1 MHKDRIALAVA
12 VVCSCSNLAF
22 AEEQTLKEV
31 VITASPVIESNQID
45 GFSSYSTSVSSEQIK
60 DLGALDLAAG
70 LRMTPGVQISRYNE
84 VGSYNG
90 NAGGAVH
97 IRGMGASRPGSEI
110 KTYLDGVPL
119 YMGIW
124 NHPLMDLLPINGIQS
139 IDVYK
144 SAQPQVNGNNFG
156 SINLTSKRAN
166 VEGVVGESN
175 FSAGSFSTRTANANL
190 VGKKDDVDY
199 SIAAGYI
206 SSAGDRSNSDGNLKN
221 AMGRI
226 GMKINN
232 SWSVTAS
239 FLTVDNEVGDPG
251 DSTSTATNN
260 GISRNASS
268 VQMLTASIS
277 HQHENWKGEFKVF
290 KSEGKNNLIDDRTW
304 YDFNTNFK
312 ITGFKWKEEL
322 VPWQNAQI
330 TAGVDQDDISGY
342 IYGLYVGDAPGVVVT
357 SYPNSTV
364 EVPSFKIVSAYIGI
378 DQKFPVSDQWVLQ
391 PSTGVRY
398 YYSNHYDAKASPH
411 AGLQM
416 ISSNVTIFANYV
428 QAYLYPGAETFAL
441 TRAIP
446 QYFATDGSNGWDT
459 INPTQDNHSEIGL
472 AWNVTNK
479 SKIDISIFSDEIKD
493 KYVYTTG
500 TSTGTWSNSTSDYRI
515 SGIEFS
521 NQYEVSTLWKIFA
534 GFTYL
539 DSSLSTV
546 PYIPKTSFTVGV
558 NGQVDK
564 YKILLDAQTQS
575 SMYSTSQDRSS
586 TYAPTYVDGFTVANI
601 RVARQLETL
610 GKNSEMYLMVN
621 NLFDKS
627 YAYTTGY
634 TMPGRNARIGLIT
647 RF

>member
-1 MHKDRIALAVA
+1 MRKDRIALAVA
-12 VVCSCSNLAF
+12 VVCSCSNLVF

-206 SSAGDRSNSDGNLKN
+206 SSAGDRTNSDGNLKN

-226 GMKINN
+226 GMKISN
-232 SWSVTAS
+232 SWSSAAS
-239 FLTVDNEVGDPG
+239 FLTVNNEVGDPG
-251 DSTSTATNN
+251 DSRYAISSTN
-260 GISRNASS
+260 GIARNESS
-268 VQMLTASIS
+268 AQMLTASIA
-277 HQHENWKGEFKVF
+277 HDHENWKGEFKVF
-290 KSEGKNNLIDDRTW
+290 TTQGKNNLTDDPTW
-304 YDFNTNFK
+304 GTFNTNFK
-312 ITGFKWKEEL
+312 ITGFKWKEEF
-322 VPWQNAQI
+322 VPWNNAQI
-330 TAGVDQDDISGY
+330 IAGIDHDDISGDMS
-342 IYGLYVGDAPGVVVT
+342 GLYVGGTPGSATT
-357 SYPNSTV
+357 SQGSASL
-364 EVPSFKIVSAYIGI
+364 PSFKIISAYFGVN
-378 DQKFPVSDQWVLQ
+378 QKFNISENWVLQ
-391 PSTGVRY
+391 PSAGVRT
-398 YYSNHYDAKASPH
+398 YYSNHYDAQSSPY
-411 AGLQM
+411 AGLSLIGQDL
-416 ISSNVTIFANYV
+416 TLYANH
-428 QAYLYPGAETFAL
+428 AKALLYPGAETYAL
-441 TRAIP
+441 TRALP
-446 QYFATDGSNGWDT
+446 QMFKADGSNGWNT
-459 INPTQDNHSEIGL
+459 LSPTENQHSEIGMKWEVNPNTHVDL
-472 AWNVTNK
+472 NIFQDNI
-479 SKIDISIFSDEIKD
+479 SKRYTWSDT
-493 KYVYTTG
+493 YL
-500 TSTGTWSNSTSDYRI
+500 SSTWSNSVYPAYRI
-515 SGIEFS
+515 SGEEISIQHSFS
-521 NQYEVSTLWKIFA
+521 STWKLFA
-534 GFTYL
+534 GLSYL

-558 NGQVDK
+558 NGQVDN
-564 YKILLDAQTQS
+564 YKISLDAQTQS
-575 SMYSTSQDRSS
+575 SMYSTSQDRKS
-586 TYAPTYVDGFTVANI
+586 TYTPTYVEGFTVANI
-601 RVARQLETL
+601 RLARQLETL

-647 RF
+647 HF

>member
-1 MHKDRIALAVA
+1 MRKARIALAVG
-12 VVCSCSNLAF
+12 VVCSCSNLVF
-22 AEEQTLKEV
+22 AQDQSLKEV

-60 DLGALDLAAG
+60 DLGALDLAAS

-119 YMGIW
+119 YMGVW

-156 SINLTSKRAN
+156 SINLTSKRAHA
-166 VEGVVGESN
+166 EGVVGEAN
-175 FSAGSFSTRTANANL
+175 FSVGSFSTRTANANL
-190 VGKKDDVDY
+190 IGKKDDVDY
-199 SIAAGYI
+199 SIALGYI

-221 AMGRI
+221 AMARI
-226 GMKINN
+226 GMNINS
-232 SWSVTAS
+232 SWSIAAS
-239 FLTVDNEVGDPG
+239 FLTINNEVGDPG

-268 VQMLTASIS
+268 VQMFTASIS

-290 KSEGKNNLIDDRTW
+290 KSEGKNNLANDRTW

-322 VPWQNAQI
+322 APWQNAKI
-330 TAGVDQDDISGY
+330 TAGIDQDDISGY
-342 IYGLYVGDAPGVVVT
+342 IYGAYVGDAPGVLVT
-357 SYPNSTV
+357 TYPNNTV
-364 EVPSFKIVSAYIGI
+364 DVPSFKIVSTYIGI
-378 DQKFPVSDQWVLQ
+378 DQKFPLSDQWFLQ
-391 PSTGVRY
+391 PSTGVRFY
-398 YYSNHYDAKASPH
+398 DSNQYDAKASPH
-411 AGLQM
+411 AGLQ
-416 ISSNVTIFANYV
+416 IVSSDITLFANYV
-428 QAYLYPGAETFAL
+428 QAYLYPGAETFSL

-446 QYFATDGSNGWDT
+446 QYFAVDGSNGWNT
-459 INPTQDNHSEIGL
+459 INPTQDNHIEIGL
-472 AWNVTNK
+472 SWSVTNK
-479 SKIDISIFSDEIKD
+479 SKFDVNFFSDEIKD

-500 TSTGTWSNSTSDYRI
+500 TSTGAWSNSISDYRI
-515 SGIEFS
+515 SGMELTTQNEIS
-521 NQYEVSTLWKIFA
+521 SQWKVFA
-534 GFTYL
+534 GLTYL
-539 DSSLSTV
+539 DTSLSTV
-546 PYIPKTSFTVGV
+546 PYIPKTSITLGV
-558 NGQVDK
+558 NGQVDH
-564 YKILLDAQTQS
+564 YKISFDAQSQS
-575 SMYSTSQDRSS
+575 SMYSTSQDRDS
-586 TYAPTYVDGFTVANI
+586 TYSPTYVDGFTVANI
-601 RVARQLETL
+601 RFARSLEGF
-610 GKNSEMYLMVN
+610 GKSSEMYLMVN

-634 TMPGRNARIGLIT
+634 TMPGRNGRIGFIT